1 LVGGNSRCG
10 IFRTAGDGDAVTG
23 PGCSKDWQATMLEA
37 AAALRRP
44 FLACA
49 ACVVVLSAG
58 CTMCPDPYDYSG
70 PVPNGSAPQ
79 NDFQARSNGILPTGV
94 SPRPFPPVVKAE
106 PQSDPVAVGG
116 AERAAEEPVV
126 EEPVAEEPQLAEAAD
141 DVLRLSAEEPAA
153 EDPVADVPA
162 ADAVDEPAERE
173 AAESPAAE
181 VAVEPAL
188 QETPGWRSRR

>member
-1 LVGGNSRCG
+1 
-10 IFRTAGDGDAVTG
+10 
-23 PGCSKDWQATMLEA
+23 
-37 AAALRRP
+37 
-44 FLACA
+44 
-49 ACVVVLSAG
+49 
-58 CTMCPDPYDYSG
+58 
-70 PVPNGSAPQ
+70 VPNGSAPQ

-116 AERAAEEPVV
+116 AERAAEKPVV

-141 DVLRLSAEEPAA
+141 DVLRLSAE
-153 EDPVADVPA
+153 DPVADVPA
-162 ADAVDEPAERE
+162 ADAVEEPAERE